1 MKKKFLII
9 FIFINLIF
17 IPKNF
22 AQKISIVYI
31 IENSPITN
39 IEIKNEIS
47 YLLLINSSL
56 REVDQNTLNEFAER
70 SVIREKIKEIELKK
84 FFVFGKNENLVNDYM
99 NNLIIDLNLENKNQ
113 FNQLLGE
120 INLDENFIK
129 RKIEIELLWNNH
141 IYKLYNEKINIDEE
155 LLKNNL
161 VEQTNV
167 QSNEI
172 DEFLLY
178 EIIFSGNS
186 SAELK
191 NKYNNI
197 EKSISEIGFENTA
210 SIYSDTTSS
219 KNGGKIGWINENQ
232 LSDIILKN
240 IKNLKLGDYSKP
252 INVSNGVMLLLVKDK
267 RKISK
272 IISIEEE
279 FKKLIIKEK
288 NNQLNQFSNIHYKK
302 LELNTEINEN

>member
-1 MKKKFLII
+1 M
-9 FIFINLIF
+9 
-17 IPKNF
+17 
-22 AQKISIVYI
+22 
-31 IENSPITN
+31 
-39 IEIKNEIS
+39 
-47 YLLLINSSL
+47 
-56 REVDQNTLNEFAER
+56 
-70 SVIREKIKEIELKK
+70 
-84 FFVFGKNENLVNDYM
+84 
-99 NNLIIDLNLENKNQ
+99 
-113 FNQLLGE
+113 
-120 INLDENFIK
+120 
-129 RKIEIELLWNNH
+129 
-141 IYKLYNEKINIDEE
+141 
-155 LLKNNL
+155 KNNL
-161 VEQTNV
+161 VEQTNA

-186 SAELK
+186 SAEIK

-219 KNGGKIGWINENQ
+219 KTGGKIGWINENQ

-240 IKNLKLGDYSKP
+240 IKNLELGDYSKP
-252 INVSNGVMLLLVKDK
+252 INVSNGTMILMVKDK

-288 NNQLNQFSNIHYKK
+288 NDQLNQFSNIHYKK